1 MAFVQQNWWLIV
13 IAVVSGVGVLWPTI
27 AKRMSGIPQIGVSQ
41 AVNLMNR
48 REALVLDVRAPGEF
62 GGGHLPRAKNIPVG
76 ELKTRA
82 GELDKWKDKPV
93 IVHCATGNR
102 SHPAAKTLKGAGFT
116 EVFELQGG
124 IGAWTQA
131 GMPTE
136 K

>member
-13 IAVVSGVGVLWPTI
+13 IAVVSGAGVLWPTI
-27 AKRMSGIPQIGVSQ
+27 AKRLSGIPQVGVAE

-48 REALVLDVRAPGEF
+48 RDAVVLDVRSQAEF
-62 GGGHLPRAKNIPVG
+62 GNGHLPRAKNIPVG

-82 GELDKWKDKPV
+82 VELDKWKDKP
-93 IVHCATGNR
+93 ILVHCAMGNR
-102 SHPAAKTLKGAGFT
+102 SHPAAKTLKAAGFT